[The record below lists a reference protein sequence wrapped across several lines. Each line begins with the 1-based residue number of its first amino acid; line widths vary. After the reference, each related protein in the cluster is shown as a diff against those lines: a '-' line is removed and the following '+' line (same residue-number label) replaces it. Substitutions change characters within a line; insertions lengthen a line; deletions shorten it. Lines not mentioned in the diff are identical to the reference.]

1 MAVNPLV
8 SVVIPAYNR
17 AALIGESLE
26 SVYAQ
31 TYEPLEVIVVDD
43 GSSDDLA
50 SALSP
55 YLDRG
60 LRLIRHEVNKGA
72 PAARNTGIAEAK
84 GEFIAFL
91 DSDDLW
97 EPDKTARQVSALLA
111 SGPETALVYSGI
123 RKIDQNGK
131 FLGFKNP
138 AKKGSIY
145 LDLLAN
151 NWIGS
156 TSTALVRAS
165 ALTRVGGFDVTLRSR
180 QDLDLWLRI
189 AREFTVDFVD
199 APLVIYRVHT
209 NRISSN
215 VDSRIQGYESL
226 LSKYFD
232 DIARHPKTH
241 ADYLYQIGF
250 FYRKKGDLPQAY
262 SLFKRSLSIRP
273 APKALY
279 YCVEALLRI
288 RQGTSRRS

>member
-1 MAVNPLV
+1 MNPLV
-8 SVVIPAYNR
+8 SVIIPAYNR

-43 GSSDDLA
+43 GSTDDLE

-55 YLDRG
+55 YLRQG
-60 LRLIRHEVNKGA
+60 LRLIRHETNKGA
-72 PAARNTGIAEAK
+72 PTARNAGIAEAK

-97 EPDKTARQVSALLA
+97 EPDKTKQQVRKIVE
-111 SGPETALVYSGI
+111 SGPDTALVYSGI
-123 RKIDQNGK
+123 RKIDQDGK
-131 FLGFKNP
+131 LLGFKNP
-138 AKKGSIY
+138 VKKGSIY

-165 ALTRVGGFDVTLRSR
+165 ALSRVGGFDATLRSR

-189 AREFTVDFVD
+189 SREFTIDFVAD
-199 APLVIYRVHT
+199 PLVLYRVHT

-232 DIARHPKTH
+232 DIVRHPKIH

-250 FYRKKGDLPQAY
+250 FYRKKGDLKQAY
-262 SLFKRSLSIRP
+262 SLLKRSLATWL
-273 APKALY
+273 APKTLY
-279 YCVEALLRI
+279 YCVDVMLRI
-288 RQGTSRRS
+288 RRGPSSHA

>member
-1 MAVNPLV
+1 MNPLV

-17 AALIGESLE
+17 AALIGESLD

-31 TYEPLEVIVVDD
+31 TYEPVEVIVVDD

-72 PAARNTGIAEAK
+72 PAARNTGIAQAK

-97 EPDKTARQVSALLA
+97 EPSKTARQVNALLA
-111 SGPETALVYSGI
+111 SGAETALVYSGI
-123 RKIDQNGK
+123 KKVDQDGR
-131 FLGFKNP
+131 FLGYKNP
-138 AKKGSIY
+138 VKKGSIY

-165 ALTRVGGFDVTLRSR
+165 ALARVGGFDTTLRSR

-189 AREFTVDFVD
+189 AKEYLIEFVD
-199 APLVIYRVHT
+199 DPLVVYRVHT
-209 NRISSN
+209 DRISSN
-215 VDSRIQGYESL
+215 VDSRIQGYEAIL
-226 LSKYFD
+226 VKYRE
-232 DIARHPKTH
+232 DIVRYPRIH
-241 ADYLYQIGF
+241 AEYLFQIGF
-250 FYRKKGDLPQAY
+250 FYRRKGVLATAR
-262 SLFKRSLSIRP
+262 SLFRESLRMRFTPKTLCYSIETAFRLFGDRFRH
-273 APKALY
+273 K
-279 YCVEALLRI
+279 
-288 RQGTSRRS
+288 